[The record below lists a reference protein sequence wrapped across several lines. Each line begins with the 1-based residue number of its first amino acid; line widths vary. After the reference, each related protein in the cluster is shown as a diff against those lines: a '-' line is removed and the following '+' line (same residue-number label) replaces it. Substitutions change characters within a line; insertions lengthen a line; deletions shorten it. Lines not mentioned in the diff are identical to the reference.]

1 MTTVN
6 DPSRGANAPEL
17 TKSLPPQHRSVT
29 SRSDNRDMRPPSDL
43 HARVSRGLVLRA
55 ALGALL
61 AALTIAPIADA
72 GTIAKGERGVFVSK
86 GVGRQI
92 FTGGGGVSYGVVFS
106 GASLVVTDYSATRD
120 MRVDSPVLAT
130 TNADGSRT
138 YVPAG
143 GTKSAAFRISGT
155 LYRVTVTGA
164 EHDQRRGH
172 LRPPAG
178 ARQGH
183 AHRQQRAP
191 ALERPGHQPRQG
203 SEGHQAPLPH
213 RRDRGAAAPAAC
225 PAGDGA
231 DHRVS
236 DVRGAGS

>member
-1 MTTVN
+1 
-6 DPSRGANAPEL
+6 
-17 TKSLPPQHRSVT
+17 
-29 SRSDNRDMRPPSDL
+29 MRLPSDL

-106 GASLVVTDYSATRD
+106 GASLVVTDYSETRD

-164 EHDQRRGH
+164 GTINAAGIYGRLQVRGKGTLIVNSVRQH
-172 LRPPAG
+172 WNGPIISLGKVPRDLRPLFRIAVSGAPPPQPPVPPATVPTT
-178 ARQGH
+178 A
-183 AHRQQRAP
+183 
-191 ALERPGHQPRQG
+191 
-203 SEGHQAPLPH
+203 
-213 RRDRGAAAPAAC
+213 
-225 PAGDGA
+225 
-231 DHRVS
+231 
-236 DVRGAGS
+236 

>member
-1 MTTVN
+1 MT
-6 DPSRGANAPEL
+6 PPRGLNAPEL
-17 TKSLPPQHRSVT
+17 TKSLPPQHRTVT
-29 SRSDNRDMRPPSDL
+29 SRSDNRDMRLPSDL

-106 GASLVVTDYSATRD
+106 GASLVVTDYSETRD

-164 EHDQRRGH
+164 GTINAAGIYGRLQVRGKGTLIVNSVRQH
-172 LRPPAG
+172 WNGPIISLGKVPRDLRPLFRIAVSGAPPPQPPVPPATVPTT
-178 ARQGH
+178 A
-183 AHRQQRAP
+183 
-191 ALERPGHQPRQG
+191 
-203 SEGHQAPLPH
+203 
-213 RRDRGAAAPAAC
+213 
-225 PAGDGA
+225 
-231 DHRVS
+231 
-236 DVRGAGS
+236 